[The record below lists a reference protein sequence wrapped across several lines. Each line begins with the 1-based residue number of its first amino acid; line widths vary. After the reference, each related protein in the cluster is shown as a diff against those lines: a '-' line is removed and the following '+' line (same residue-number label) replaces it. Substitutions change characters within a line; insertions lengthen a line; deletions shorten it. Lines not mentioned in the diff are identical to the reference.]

1 MVHRPDLAD
10 DQPMT
15 TNDAPTTAPA
25 PPAPPDPPEPPPSG
39 GRALRRSRDQRIIA
53 GVCGGL
59 GRYTGLDPI
68 IFRIV
73 LAVLIPFG
81 GVGAVIYLGAWLF
94 LAADGEA
101 ASPIEALLGR
111 GQSST
116 SATTTVILVVA
127 GALLLGEAV
136 SGRHLLVIGLAVLVV
151 VALTRHQHRL
161 PGARIA
167 GAPRGGAPVGGADPR
182 SPDPSPPAAAPVP
195 PAYAPHGPYASFG
208 PPVAGYVPPPVRVRT
223 RRQRSHLGRLVLS
236 LALLVLGVLAAAD
249 QIAGVRVLGAAY
261 VAAPLAVIGAGLVL
275 GAWYGRARSL
285 IALGAVLCLVLG
297 GFAAAYH
304 WRAAG
309 SSIGRRDWTPLG
321 SDQIQPVYRLGVGN
335 GTLDLRQVDF
345 ADTSASTTVHIGAG
359 NLYVVVPANVDVTVH
374 GMTGVGR
381 VRLFDQTFSGG
392 GHRTVTDLGADGAGG
407 GTLQLYAD
415 TGIGDLEVSRD

>member
-10 DQPMT
+10 DQRMT
-15 TNDAPTTAPA
+15 TNDAPSTAPA
-25 PPAPPDPPEPPPSG
+25 PPAPPGPPG

-101 ASPIEALLGR
+101 ASPVEALLGR

-116 SATTTVILVVA
+116 SATTTVILFVA
-127 GALLLGEAV
+127 GALLLSEAV
-136 SGRHLLVIGLAVLVV
+136 RGRHLLVIGLAVLVV
-151 VALTRHQHRL
+151 VVLTRHQHRL

-167 GAPRGGAPVGGADPR
+167 GAPPGAAPVSGADAS
-182 SPDPSPPAAAPVP
+182 SPDPSQPAAPPVP
-195 PAYAPHGPYASFG
+195 LAYAPHGPYASFG
-208 PPVAGYVPPPVRVRT
+208 PPVAGYPPSPVRVRT
-223 RRQRSHLGRLVLS
+223 RRERSHLGRLVLS
-236 LALLVLGVLAAAD
+236 LALLVMGALAAAD

-261 VAAPLAVIGAGLVL
+261 VAAPLAVIGIGLVL
-275 GAWYGRARSL
+275 GAWYGRARGL
-285 IALGAVLCLVLG
+285 IALGAVLCLLLG

-309 SSIGRRDWTPLG
+309 TSIGRRDWTPLV

-335 GTLDLRQVDF
+335 GTLDLTKVDF
-345 ADTSASTTVHIGAG
+345 ADTSASTTVHMGAG
-359 NLYVVVPANVDVTVH
+359 RISVVVPANVDVTVH

-381 VRLFDQTFSGG
+381 VRLFNRTFSGG
-392 GHRTVTDLGADGAGG
+392 GHRTVTDLGANGAGG
-407 GTLQLYAD
+407 GTLQLSAD
-415 TGIGDLEVSRD
+415 IAIGDLEVSRD